1 MTDLRTQASDGFA
14 ALFGYPPGGMWSA
27 PGRVNLIGEHTDYN
41 EGFVL
46 PFAIDRRTYAAL
58 ALRDDGLVRVSSS
71 ANPSGAGSSS
81 TGSSSTGSSSTGSS
95 GTGSSSTGSSSTGSS
110 STGSSS
116 TGSSGT
122 GSSGTGSSSTGSSST
137 GAAIA
142 EFALSGAVPSA
153 VRGWAAYPLGVAWGL
168 GRVGADLAGLPGFD
182 VHFVSAVPVGAGLSS
197 SAALEASLAVALN
210 EVWRLGFDR
219 ARLVEATHLAENDFV
234 GAPTGIL
241 DQSAA
246 LLSAEGA
253 ALFLDCRDASSWP
266 VDLGLDAAGLAVL
279 VIDTKVNHEHVS
291 GGYAARRAAC
301 ERAARALGVRALRD
315 VTAAQLLA
323 ARARLDEE
331 TFRRARHVV
340 TEDQR
345 VLDTVEALRARD
357 HATVGGLM
365 SASHRSMRD
374 DFEISTREL
383 DLAVEVATDGGA
395 LGARMTGGGFG
406 GSAIAL
412 TPTER
417 IPALRLAVDE
427 AFGERGYRAPETFV
441 VRPSQ
446 SARRELF
453 EHTPES

>member
-1 MTDLRTQASDGFA
+1 MTSLLAQAQDGFA
-14 ALFGYPPGGMWSA
+14 AVFGYPPGGLWSA

-41 EGFVL
+41 EGFAA
-46 PFAIDRRTYAAL
+46 PFAIDRRTVAAL
-58 ALRDDGLVRVSSS
+58 ALRHDGLVRVSSS
-71 ANPSGAGSSS
+71 TGA
-81 TGSSSTGSSSTGSS
+81 
-95 GTGSSSTGSSSTGSS
+95 
-110 STGSSS
+110 
-116 TGSSGT
+116 
-122 GSSGTGSSSTGSSST
+122 SST
-137 GAAIA
+137 GASSTEAAIG
-142 EFALSGAVPSA
+142 EFALSAASAAA

-168 GRVGADLAGLPGFD
+168 GQVGADLAGLPGFD
-182 VHFVSAVPVGAGLSS
+182 VHFASDVPLGAGLSS
-197 SAALEASLAVALN
+197 SAALESSLAVALN
-210 EVWRLGFDR
+210 EAWRLGFDR
-219 ARLVEATHLAENDFV
+219 ARLVEAAHLAENDFV

-246 LLSAEGA
+246 LLSVEGA
-253 ALFLDCRDASSWP
+253 ALFLDCRDGSAVP

-279 VIDTKVNHEHVS
+279 VIDTKVKHEHVS

-323 ARARLDEE
+323 GRARLDDE

-357 HATVGGLM
+357 HAAVGSLM

-383 DLAVEVATDGGA
+383 DLAVGVAAGAGA

-412 TPTER
+412 TPAGL
-417 IPALRLAVDE
+417 IPALRLAVGE
-427 AFGERGYRAPETFV
+427 AFAERGYRAPETFV

-446 SARRELF
+446 GARRDSLDHSAEN
-453 EHTPES
+453 

>member
-1 MTDLRTQASDGFA
+1 MTSLLARARDGFESA
-14 ALFGYPPGGMWSA
+14 FGYPPGGMWSA

-46 PFAIDRRTYAAL
+46 PFAIDRRTCAAL
-58 ALRDDGLVRVSSS
+58 ARRDDGLIRVSSS
-71 ANPSGAGSSS
+71 EEAG
-81 TGSSSTGSSSTGSS
+81 T
-95 GTGSSSTGSSSTGSS
+95 
-110 STGSSS
+110 
-116 TGSSGT
+116 
-122 GSSGTGSSSTGSSST
+122 
-137 GAAIA
+137 A
-142 EFALSGAVPSA
+142 EFGLSTAAPAA

-168 GRVGADLAGLPGFD
+168 GQVGADLAGLPGFD
-182 VHFVSAVPVGAGLSS
+182 VHFASEVPVGAGLSS
-197 SAALEASLAVALN
+197 SAALESSLAVALN
-210 EVWRLGFDR
+210 EVWGLGFDR
-219 ARLVEATHLAENDFV
+219 ARLVEAAHLAENDFV

-246 LLSAEGA
+246 LLSVAGA
-253 ALFLDCRDASSWP
+253 ALFLDCRDASSSP

-279 VIDTKVNHEHVS
+279 VIDTKVKHQHVS

-301 ERAARALGVRALRD
+301 ERAARALGVLALRD

-323 ARARLDEE
+323 ARARLDDE

-345 VLDTVEALRARD
+345 VLDTVEALRAGD

-374 DFEISTREL
+374 DFEISTPEL
-383 DLAVEVATDGGA
+383 DLAVQTALDGGA

-412 TPTER
+412 TPADR
-417 IPALRLAVDE
+417 IPETRHAVDE
-427 AFGERGYRAPETFV
+427 AFGERGYQAPETFV

-446 SARRELF
+446 GARRE
-453 EHTPES
+453 E

>member
-1 MTDLRTQASDGFA
+1 MTGLLTQAGDGFA
-14 ALFGYPPGGMWSA
+14 AVFGYTPGGVWSA

-46 PFAIDRRTYAAL
+46 PFAIDRRTVAAL
-58 ALRDDGLVRVSSS
+58 SPRGDGLVRVSSS
-71 ANPSGAGSSS
+71 EE
-81 TGSSSTGSSSTGSS
+81 
-95 GTGSSSTGSSSTGSS
+95 
-110 STGSSS
+110 
-116 TGSSGT
+116 
-122 GSSGTGSSSTGSSST
+122 
-137 GAAIA
+137 AAIA
-142 EFALSGAVPSA
+142 ESGLSAASPAA
-153 VRGWAAYPLGVAWGL
+153 VRGWAAYPVGVAWGL
-168 GRVGADLAGLPGFD
+168 GQVGADLGGLPGFD
-182 VHFVSAVPVGAGLSS
+182 VHFVSDVPLGAGLSS
-197 SAALEASLAVALN
+197 SAAIESALAVALN

-219 ARLVEATHLAENDFV
+219 ARLVEAAHRAENDFV

-241 DQSAA
+241 DQSAS
-246 LLSAEGA
+246 LLSVEGA
-253 ALFLDCRDASSWP
+253 ALFLDCRDASSSP

-279 VIDTKVNHEHVS
+279 VIDTKVKHEHVS

-301 ERAARALGVRALRD
+301 ERAARDLGVRALRD
-315 VTAAQLLA
+315 VTVPQLLA

-345 VLDTVEALRARD
+345 VLDTVEALRAGD

-383 DLAVEVATDGGA
+383 DLAVEVAIGRGA

-412 TPTER
+412 TPAGQL
-417 IPALRLAVDE
+417 PALRQAVGE
-427 AFGERGYRAPETFV
+427 AFAGRGYGTPETFV

-446 SARRELF
+446 GARRDG
-453 EHTPES
+453 

>member
-1 MTDLRTQASDGFA
+1 MTGLLTQAGDGFA
-14 ALFGYPPGGMWSA
+14 AVFGYPPGGVWSA

-46 PFAIDRRTYAAL
+46 PFAIDRRTVAAL
-58 ALRDDGLVRVSSS
+58 SPRGDGLVRVSSS
-71 ANPSGAGSSS
+71 AE
-81 TGSSSTGSSSTGSS
+81 
-95 GTGSSSTGSSSTGSS
+95 
-110 STGSSS
+110 
-116 TGSSGT
+116 
-122 GSSGTGSSSTGSSST
+122 
-137 GAAIA
+137 AAIA
-142 EFALSGAVPSA
+142 ESGLSAASPAA

-168 GRVGADLAGLPGFD
+168 GQVGADLGGLPGFD
-182 VHFVSAVPVGAGLSS
+182 VHFVSDVPLGAGLSS
-197 SAALEASLAVALN
+197 SAAIESALAVALN

-219 ARLVEATHLAENDFV
+219 ARLVEAAHLAENDFV

-241 DQSAA
+241 DQSAS
-246 LLSAEGA
+246 LLSVEGA
-253 ALFLDCRDASSWP
+253 ALFLDCRDASSVP

-279 VIDTKVNHEHVS
+279 VIDTKVKHEHVS

-301 ERAARALGVRALRD
+301 ERAARDLGVRALRD
-315 VTAAQLLA
+315 VTAPQLLA
-323 ARARLDEE
+323 ARARLDDE

-345 VLDTVEALRARD
+345 VLDTVEALRAGD

-374 DFEISTREL
+374 DFEISTQEL
-383 DLAVEVATDGGA
+383 DLAVEVAEHHGA

-412 TPTER
+412 TPAAR
-417 IPALRLAVDE
+417 IPALRIAVAN
-427 AFGERGYRAPETFV
+427 AFGDRGYQAPETFI

-446 SARRELF
+446 GARRDG
-453 EHTPES
+453 

>member
-71 ANPSGAGSSS
+71 ANPSS
-81 TGSSSTGSSSTGSS
+81 
-95 GTGSSSTGSSSTGSS
+95 TGSSSTGSSSTGSS

-116 TGSSGT
+116 E
-122 GSSGTGSSSTGSSST
+122 
-137 GAAIA
+137 GAATA
-142 EFALSGAVPSA
+142 EFTLSSAAPSA

-168 GRVGADLAGLPGFD
+168 GQVGADLAGLPGFD
-182 VHFVSAVPVGAGLSS
+182 VHFVSTVPVGAGLSS

-253 ALFLDCRDASSWP
+253 ALFLDCRDASSAP

-279 VIDTKVNHEHVS
+279 VIDTKVNHEHVT

-345 VLDTVEALRARD
+345 VLDTVEALRASD

-383 DLAVEVATDGGA
+383 DLAVEVAADSGA

-412 TPTER
+412 TPADR